1 MPGAFPTQ
9 TPAPTRVAPPLSWA
23 TSEPDRRWDML
34 LVCLMVYVLAAVG
47 RIHQLYEF
55 LEPLH
60 LILLTSGLA
69 ICLYIVDGKPS
80 RRLRAVLRDRTTRCV
95 VGIAAWMAL
104 SIPGALWP
112 GGAFQELT
120 DEFGKA
126 AGMYIVI
133 AASIR
138 GFRDVERL
146 AFAYLVAVGVYAAVV
161 LERFGI
167 GASQWR
173 LGMLV
178 YYDANDFATLAVM
191 ALPLGVYFMVQRT
204 PRWRRLVSAAAVVCL
219 AVSFIWTGSR
229 GGFLALLAIGAF
241 LLLRYRAI
249 HVRWRILATVLVGLV
264 FAATASD
271 NYWDKMKTILKPKD
285 DYNLTDNEGRVQVWK
300 RGVGYM
306 LQHPLLGVGAGN
318 FPTAEG
324 TISPVAHLSIS
335 RGVKW
340 SVSHNSYV
348 QVGAELGVPGLIM
361 FLLLF
366 SGAFRG
372 LRRVQAAPWP
382 LRPGDRSPRETQL
395 AQALAAALI
404 GFMVGGFFL
413 SLAYR
418 DLLYVLLALSV
429 GLLKVT
435 PGVHRRTPPARLLA
449 WSR

>member
-1 MPGAFPTQ
+1 MPRAFPTQ
-9 TPAPTRVAPPLSWA
+9 KPTPTRVAPALSWA
-23 TSEPDRRWDML
+23 KSEPDRRWDML

-161 LERFGI
+161 LDRFGI
-167 GASQWR
+167 GAAQWR

-191 ALPLGVYFMVQRT
+191 ALPLGLYFMVQRT

-229 GGFLALLAIGAF
+229 GGFLALLAIAAF

-249 HVRWRILATVLVGLV
+249 HVRWRVLATVLVGLV
-264 FAATASD
+264 FTATASD

-324 TISPVAHLSIS
+324 TISPVAHLSAS

-382 LRPGDRSPRETQL
+382 LRPGERSPPATQL

-435 PGVHRRTPPARLLA
+435 PGVPRRTPPTRLLA